1 MELLDNLALGFMTAV
16 TFENLFYAF
25 LGCLLGTLIGVLPG
39 LGPIPTIA
47 MLLPITYGLE
57 PTSALIMLA
66 GIYYGAQYGGS
77 TTAILV
83 RLPGESS
90 SAVTLIDGHAM
101 AQKGRAGAALAAAA
115 IGSFFAGCVGVLLLA
130 AFAAPLSRV
139 ALNFGPADYFSLML
153 LGLVGSVA
161 LSAGRLDRSLG
172 MIVIGILL
180 GLVGTDVNSG
190 VDRYTFDIIRLAD
203 GIEFACLAM
212 GLFGIAEIVAN
223 LERGKLEGKMTVAPI
238 HSLWPTRDDLRR
250 MVAPI
255 LRGTAIGSVLGILP
269 GAGATIAAFS
279 SYTLEKRV
287 SRYRDEIGD
296 GAIEG
301 VAAPEAANNAAAQG
315 SFIPM
320 LTLGIPGSATMA
332 LLIGAMMIHNIQPG
346 PQVMTSHPALFWGLI
361 VSMWIGNIM
370 LVVLNLPLIGVWVSL
385 LRVPYHV
392 LYPAIL
398 VICCIGVYT
407 VQNTTFDVWLI
418 ALFGIVGYMFAKFG
432 MSPVPLLLGYVLG
445 PMMEVMLRRAMMIS
459 RGDFTVFV
467 TKPISAV
474 LLAITLGLIVVAL
487 MPKMRK
493 HKELLAEDDP
503 V

>member
-1 MELLDNLALGFMTAV
+1 MELLDNLALGFVTAISLQ
-16 TFENLFYAF
+16 NLFYAF

-47 MLLPITYGLE
+47 MLLPITYTLE
-57 PTSALIMLA
+57 ATSALIMLA

-101 AQKGRAGAALAAAA
+101 ARQGRAGAALAAAA

-130 AFAAPLSRV
+130 AFAAPLAEF
-139 ALNFGPADYFSLML
+139 ALDFGPADYFSLML

-161 LSAGRLDRSLG
+161 LSSGRLDRSLG

-190 VDRYTFDIIRLAD
+190 TDRYVFGFERLTD
-203 GIEFACLAM
+203 GIEFTCLAM

-223 LERGKLEGKMTVAPI
+223 LERGKTEGKLTVAPI
-238 HSLWPTRDDLRR
+238 HSLWPSREDLRR

-255 LRGTAIGSVLGILP
+255 LRGTTIGSVLGILP

-279 SYTLEKRV
+279 AYTLEGRFSKHRHELG
-287 SRYRDEIGD
+287 S

-301 VAAPEAANNAAAQG
+301 VAAPESANNAAAQG

-332 LLIGAMMIHNIQPG
+332 LLIGAMMIHDIQPG

-398 VICCIGVYT
+398 VFCCIGVYS
-407 VQNTTFDVWLI
+407 VQNSTFDIWLV
-418 ALFGIVGYMFAKFG
+418 ALLGVAGYLMAKLE
-432 MSPVPLLLGYVLG
+432 MSPVPLLLGFVLG
-445 PMMEVMLRRAMMIS
+445 PMMEVMLRRALMIA

-467 TKPISAV
+467 TRPISAT
-474 LLAITLGLIVVAL
+474 LLALVVLLIVVAL
-487 MPKMRK
+487 LPRLRR
-493 HKELLAEDDP
+493 HRDVLADDS
-503 V
+503 

>member
-1 MELLDNLALGFMTAV
+1 MELLDNLALGFATAV
-16 TFENLFYAF
+16 TLENLLYAF
-25 LGCLLGTLIGVLPG
+25 IGCLLGTLIGILPG

-47 MLLPITYGLE
+47 MLLPITYTLE
-57 PTSALIMLA
+57 PTPALIMLA

-101 AQKGRAGAALAAAA
+101 ARNGRAGAALSAAA

-130 AFAAPLSRV
+130 AFAAPLAEI
-139 ALNFGPADYFSLML
+139 ALDFGPADYFSLML

-161 LSAGRLDRSLG
+161 LSSGSLDRSLA

-190 VDRYTFDIIRLAD
+190 TDRFTFGVLRLTD
-203 GIEFACLAM
+203 GIEFTCIAM
-212 GLFGIAEIVAN
+212 GLFGISEIMAN
-223 LERGKLEGKMTVAPI
+223 LERRKKEGQTAIAPI
-238 HSLWPTRDDLRR
+238 SSLWPTREDMRR
-250 MVAPI
+250 MISPI
-255 LRGTAIGSVLGILP
+255 LRGTGIGSILGILP

-279 SYTLEKRV
+279 AYALEKKV
-287 SRYRDEIGD
+287 SRHRDEIGH

-301 VAAPEAANNAAAQG
+301 VASPEAANNAAAQG

-361 VSMWIGNIM
+361 VSMWIGNLM
-370 LVVLNLPLIGVWVSL
+370 LVILNLPLIGLWVSL
-385 LRVPYHV
+385 LRVPYHL

-398 VICCIGVYT
+398 VFCCIGVYS

-418 ALFGIVGYMFAKFG
+418 ALLGLIGYAMSKLE
-432 MSPVPLLLGYVLG
+432 MSPVPLLLGFVLG
-445 PMMEVMLRRAMMIS
+445 PMMEVALRRALMVS
-459 RGDFTVFV
+459 RGDFSVFM
-467 TKPISAV
+467 TRPISLTLLMLTIVIIV
-474 LLAITLGLIVVAL
+474 LAL
-487 MPKMRK
+487 MPAIRRRK
-493 HKELLAEDDP
+493 DEVLVED
-503 V
+503 